1 MKKAILLFSAV
12 LLFAT
17 ACRLEKLPLS
27 DYTTNPFLTKKSLST
42 DVVSQVSF
50 SAITDVHFGREK
62 SMSNLKWFED
72 NYYEFLEEKHY
83 PFIMQ
88 LGDFSDDGTFT
99 SGREDPFIST
109 AKEKSGITS
118 SANFINVLGNHDR
131 HNLSPRWNND
141 ENFMIAEAYSYGK
154 TSDGRDLL
162 TIYKLDNTT
171 RTIGID
177 QFEYLEEALKEDNSE
192 YKIFIAHEIV
202 ASGGTLDMSLILFG
216 LNVEDQTKMYK
227 LMNKYKVG
235 LILTGHHHI
244 GNIEYHFDDTHGE
257 CNLAAFHQRK
267 TQPFEFES
275 LGYWYDVTL
284 DADSGKVTITP
295 YLAET
300 KEAKTPFIYYLP
312 KNE

>member
-1 MKKAILLFSAV
+1 MKKILFLISAV
-12 LLFAT
+12 LLLIAS
-17 ACRLEKLPLS
+17 CRLEKLPLS
-27 DYTTNPFLTKKSLST
+27 DYTSNPFLTKKSLST

-50 SAITDVHFGREK
+50 SAITDVHFGRK
-62 SMSNLKWFED
+62 ISNLNWFKE
-72 NYYEFLEEKHY
+72 NYYEFLEEKKY

-88 LGDFSDDGTFT
+88 LGDFSDDGTFS
-99 SGREDPFIST
+99 SGYEDEFIST
-109 AKEKSGITS
+109 AKNKSNAT
-118 SANFINVLGNHDR
+118 AFINVLGNHDR
-131 HNLSPRWNND
+131 HNLSSRWNND

-154 TSDGRDLL
+154 TADGRDLL

-171 RTIGID
+171 RTFGID
-177 QFEYLEEALKEDNSE
+177 QFKYLEEALESDNSE

-202 ASGGTLDMSLILFG
+202 ASGGTFDMSLILFG

-284 DADSGKVTITP
+284 EEASGKLTITP

-300 KEAKTPFIYYLP
+300 KEAQTPFIFYLP

>member
-1 MKKAILLFSAV
+1 MKKAILLFLAV
-12 LLFAT
+12 LLFAVS
-17 ACRLEKLPLS
+17 CRLEKLPLA
-27 DYTTNPFLTKKSLST
+27 DYTSNPFLTKKSLST
-42 DVVSQVSF
+42 EVVSQVSF
-50 SAITDVHFGREK
+50 SAITDVHVGRKINNYKRFDQNYFDFLAEK
-62 SMSNLKWFED
+62 N
-72 NYYEFLEEKHY
+72 Y
-83 PFIMQ
+83 PFIIQ
-88 LGDFSDDGTFT
+88 LGDFTDDGTFGDEAKKLIDDAIDA
-99 SGREDPFIST
+99 SSST
-109 AKEKSGITS
+109 VS
-118 SANFINVLGNHDR
+118 FINVLGNHDR
-131 HNLSPRWNND
+131 HNLASIWNND

-202 ASGGTLDMSLILFG
+202 ASGGTFDMSLILFG

-244 GNIEYHFDDTHGE
+244 GNIEYHFDSTHGE

-284 DADSGKVTITP
+284 DADSGKLTITP

-300 KEAKTPFIYYLP
+300 KEAQTPFIYYLP